1 MATKKLFFPEL
12 LSLADNSETF
22 KELVQIKSLDEE
34 NLKNINDQQYLEL
47 AFSSISFSYIKAM
60 DAGDIVFR
68 DSSDRDQFIWL
79 LGLITDIA
87 LGGKLKDFP
96 SFKSH

>member
-34 NLKNINDQQYLEL
+34 NLKNINDRL
-47 AFSSISFSYIKAM
+47 M
-60 DAGDIVFR
+60 V
-68 DSSDRDQFIWL
+68 
-79 LGLITDIA
+79 
-87 LGGKLKDFP
+87 
-96 SFKSH
+96 